1 LSLDEALGL
10 VGPFAGFA
18 AAGLAFPGP
27 FVLDVGDGEPQELDG
42 GVVGREV
49 AACLGDLPQLVVQR
63 LDRYLEPEGWA
74 GL

>member
-27 FVLDVGDGEPQELDG
+27 FVLDVDDLSSMLTMASH
-42 GVVGREV
+42 RSLT
-49 AACLGDLPQLVVQR
+49 AASDLRWLSIAILSYPR
-63 LDRYLEPEGWA
+63 LST
-74 GL
+74 